1 MDIIK
6 SAILGETDIRNILAE
21 KFNTSP
27 EKVRLTIGDY
37 GGYGGSYIEAE
48 VKDIDSNDAY
58 NISPKQ

>member
-21 KFNTSP
+21 KFNTIP
-27 EKVRLTIGDY
+27 EKVRFTIGDY